1 MNAVNVISSNAIH
14 VQVWLLKLFHSGG
27 TRDLTPIP
35 LWHLDS
41 ETQKILQLRG
51 APMKY
56 LGMPFIISC
65 PNPSSLPFYRPE
77 QENML
82 SKSECSCLPHL
93 YFFDLYFINFKKL
106 VFSYHC
112 FDLISPFFFLLNLN
126 DEYPRKVLT
135 IPGSQSS
142 DPSVLSHIPLAT
154 PEVSSN
160 PIALWSW
167 SCKQIYVSW
176 VAIIQNAFGHWNF
189 PVVCRIMLCLYKEKY
204 INMNEPERQENK
216 IRL

>member
-14 VQVWLLKLFHSGG
+14 VRVWLLKLFHSGG
-27 TRDLTPIP
+27 TRDLTPIA

-51 APMKY
+51 APIKY

-112 FDLISPFFFLLNLN
+112 FDLISPFFFFLNLN

-135 IPGSQSS
+135 IPGSHPVILLFYHTSPWQLLRSVPILLLY
-142 DPSVLSHIPLAT
+142 DPGVANRFMSV
-154 PEVSSN
+154 E
-160 PIALWSW
+160 
-167 SCKQIYVSW
+167 
-176 VAIIQNAFGHWNF
+176 
-189 PVVCRIMLCLYKEKY
+189 
-204 INMNEPERQENK
+204 
-216 IRL
+216 